1 MTRYGKSLNIW
12 VYVAIAVMPMVLVIA
27 VFVNGIVK
35 IANYKEFIRDLDDST
50 LFAMKNNSLRAEY
63 NGVSTRVT
71 PENADIIF
79 QEIVSSGYI
88 FLKEEI
94 DESEYICLEYGNGDK
109 LWIYSNDKESI
120 VMRFVQPGEKDKAYL
135 SNIISRLIT
144 FEHLI
149 STEWGNH
156 PWEDN

>member
-1 MTRYGKSLNIW
+1 MARYGKSLNIW

-27 VFVNGIVK
+27 IFVNGIVK
-35 IANYKEFIRDLDDST
+35 IADYKEFIRDLDEST

-63 NGVSTRVT
+63 NGSYTRVT

-79 QEIVSSGYI
+79 QEIVSSGYL

-94 DESEYICLEYGNGDK
+94 DETNCICLDYGNGDE
-109 LWIYSNDKESI
+109 LWLYRNDEESI
-120 VMRFVQPGEKDKAYL
+120 IMRFVQPDEKDKVYL
-135 SNIISRLIT
+135 SNIISRLTT

-149 STEWGNH
+149 STEWGNAS
-156 PWEDN
+156 WEDN